1 VVQWLQARMNAWVE
15 KRLQQTGKP
24 DPILQYEL
32 GLEKRIG
39 SITRARELQAR

>member
-1 VVQWLQARMNAWVE
+1 MTNWVNQ
-15 KRLQQTGKP
+15 RLSETGKP

-39 SITRARELQAR
+39 SIATAQNLQSR